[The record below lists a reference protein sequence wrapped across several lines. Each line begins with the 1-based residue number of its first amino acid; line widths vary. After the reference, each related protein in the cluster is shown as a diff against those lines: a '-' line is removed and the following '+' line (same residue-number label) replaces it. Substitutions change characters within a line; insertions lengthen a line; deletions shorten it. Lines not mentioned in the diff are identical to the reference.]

1 MKHFKGWGLFWKYG
15 QMLRIQCV
23 MNIKIFKYFICFFYI
38 YLEILKIKTRVNK
51 KKELIKGHFWHK
63 LKSIR
68 TKMKHFK
75 GWGPFWKYGQMLRIQ
90 CVMKLKKKKV
100 AIGFKLIML

>member
-1 MKHFKGWGLFWKYG
+1 
-15 QMLRIQCV
+15 
-23 MNIKIFKYFICFFYI
+23 
-38 YLEILKIKTRVNK
+38 
-51 KKELIKGHFWHK
+51 
-63 LKSIR
+63 
-68 TKMKHFK
+68 MKHFK